1 VKDGGRQA
9 SDCPKRRHIIK
20 ITKRRLCTGILYGGL
35 PVWVAD

>member
-1 VKDGGRQA
+1 MKNGGSNAGNGTQR
-9 SDCPKRRHIIK
+9 CHIIK